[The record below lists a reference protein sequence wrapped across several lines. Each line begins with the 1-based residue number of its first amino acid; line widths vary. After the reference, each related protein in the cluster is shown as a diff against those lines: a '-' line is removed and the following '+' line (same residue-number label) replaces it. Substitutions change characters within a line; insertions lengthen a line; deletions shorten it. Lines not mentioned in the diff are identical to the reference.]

1 MTDEQ
6 YKQVNCIRKYAHA
19 AWLSLPDDYK
29 DYWYEN
35 GTINFLQ
42 KIFEL
47 FGAEELWNS
56 MTEEKREDL
65 LDDSIYDL

>member
-1 MTDEQ
+1 MTEEQ

-19 AWLSLPDDYK
+19 AWLSLPDNHK

-35 GTINFLQ
+35 GTSNFLQ

-47 FGAEELWNS
+47 FGTEELWSN
-56 MTEEKREDL
+56 MTEEEREDL
-65 LDDSIYDL
+65 LQDSLYD

>member
-19 AWLSLPDDYK
+19 AWLSLPDGYK

-35 GTINFLQ
+35 GTSNFLQ

-56 MTEEKREDL
+56 MTEEEREDL
-65 LDDSIYDL
+65 LQDSLYD

>member
-6 YKQVNCIRKYAHA
+6 YKQVNCIRKYTHA

-35 GTINFLQ
+35 GTIGFLQ

-65 LDDSIYDL
+65 LQDSVYDY